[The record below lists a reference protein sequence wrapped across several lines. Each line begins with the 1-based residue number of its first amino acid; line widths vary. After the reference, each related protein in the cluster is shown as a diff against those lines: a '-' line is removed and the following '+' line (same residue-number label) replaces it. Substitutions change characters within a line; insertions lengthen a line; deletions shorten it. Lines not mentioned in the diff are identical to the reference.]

1 MNRFENRVVL
11 VTGGSRNTGL
21 EIVDLFLREGARVFF
36 CGTSEASVATGAA
49 ELARRGRSGFRGI
62 VCDVGKSADVA
73 AMMDAIDAEAGRL
86 DAVVSNAAH
95 LGQGE
100 NPAPDV
106 PEADFLEILNVN
118 LGGTLRIVQEAARR
132 FFLRQEPNPA
142 TGQRGAVVCIGS
154 NTAHHVQRRHVSY
167 CTSKGGL
174 ESLVQ
179 CLALDLGPRGVR
191 VNLLEPGYIW
201 TERWHDLPETVRR
214 KRRANTLTGREAT
227 GGDVAAAAAF
237 LLSDE
242 ARAFQGAVL
251 KMDSGATVALYPP
264 YAEDNVPLPEGWCC
278 GDDASSSLSE
288 ARDDGGVVVTSTTGR
303 ER

>member
-1 MNRFENRVVL
+1 MKRFENKVVL

-36 CGTSEASVATGAA
+36 CGTSEASVAKGET
-49 ELARRGRSGFRGI
+49 ELARRGRRGFRGI
-62 VCDVGKSADVA
+62 VCDVGKSADVT
-73 AMMDAIDAEAGRL
+73 AMMDAIAAEAGRL

-106 PEADFLEILNVN
+106 NEPSFLDVLNVN
-118 LGGTLRIVQEAARR
+118 LGGTLRVVQEAARR
-132 FFLRQEPNPA
+132 FFLVQEPNPA
-142 TGQRGAVVCIGS
+142 TGQRGVVVCIGS

-227 GGDVAAAAAF
+227 GRDVAAAAAF

-242 ARAFQGAVL
+242 ARAFQGAIL
-251 KMDSGATVALYPP
+251 KMDAGATVALYPP
-264 YAEDNVPLPEGWCC
+264 YAEDSVPLPAEWKG
-278 GDDASSSLSE
+278 AE
-288 ARDDGGVVVTSTTGR
+288 AFSGAVSMEETP
-303 ER
+303 

>member
-1 MNRFENRVVL
+1 MKRFENKVVL

-36 CGTSEASVATGAA
+36 CGTSEASVAKGET
-49 ELARRGRSGFRGI
+49 ELARRGRRGFRGI
-62 VCDVGKSADVA
+62 VCDVGKSADVT
-73 AMMDAIDAEAGRL
+73 AMMDAIAAEAGRL

-106 PEADFLEILNVN
+106 PEADFLEVLNVN
-118 LGGTLRIVQEAARR
+118 LGGTLRVVQEAARR
-132 FFLRQEPNPA
+132 FFLVQEPNPA

-242 ARAFQGAVL
+242 ARAFQGAIL

-264 YAEDNVPLPEGWCC
+264 YAEDNVPLPAEWKG
-278 GDDASSSLSE
+278 AE
-288 ARDDGGVVVTSTTGR
+288 AFSGAVSMEETP
-303 ER
+303 

>member
-1 MNRFENRVVL
+1 MVNRFSGQVVL

-36 CGTSEASVATGAA
+36 CGTSEASVAAGEA
-49 ELARRGRSGFRGI
+49 ELARRGRTGFRGI
-62 VCDVGKSADVA
+62 VCDVGKSADVT
-73 AMMDAIDAEAGRL
+73 AMMDAIAAEAGRL

-106 PEADFLEILNVN
+106 NEPSFLDVLNVN
-118 LGGTLRIVQEAARR
+118 LGGTLRVVQEAARR
-132 FFLRQEPNPA
+132 FFLVQEPNPA
-142 TGQRGAVVCIGS
+142 TGQRGVVVCIGS

-227 GGDVAAAAAF
+227 GRDVAAAAAF

-242 ARAFQGAVL
+242 ARAFQGAIL
-251 KMDSGATVALYPP
+251 KMDAGATVALYPP
-264 YAEDNVPLPEGWCC
+264 YAEDSVPLPAEWKGAEAFS
-278 GDDASSSLSE
+278 GAVSLDANDTNSN
-288 ARDDGGVVVTSTTGR
+288 
-303 ER
+303 

>member
-1 MNRFENRVVL
+1 MNRFSGQVVL

-21 EIVDLFLREGARVFF
+21 EIVDLFLREGAQVFF
-36 CGTSEASVATGAA
+36 CGTSEASVAGGEA
-49 ELARRGRSGFRGI
+49 ELARRGRVGFRGI
-62 VCDVGKSADVA
+62 VCDVGKSADVT
-73 AMMDAIDAEAGRL
+73 AMMDAIAAEAGRL

-142 TGQRGAVVCIGS
+142 MGQRGAVVCIGS

-179 CLALDLGPRGVR
+179 CLALELGPHGVR

-201 TERWHDLPETVRR
+201 TERWNDLPEAVRR

-242 ARAFQGAVL
+242 ARAFQGAIV
-251 KMDSGATVALYPP
+251 KMDAGATVALYPP
-264 YAEDNVPLPEGWCC
+264 YAEDTVPLPAEWKGAEAFS
-278 GDDASSSLSE
+278 GAVSLDANDTNSN
-288 ARDDGGVVVTSTTGR
+288 
-303 ER
+303 

>member
-36 CGTSEASVATGAA
+36 CGTSEASVAAGGA

-73 AMMDAIDAEAGRL
+73 AMMDAIGAEAGRL

-132 FFLRQEPNPA
+132 FFLKQEPNPA

-201 TERWHDLPETVRR
+201 TERWHDLPEEARR
-214 KRRANTLTGREAT
+214 KRRANTLTGREST
-227 GGDVAAAAAF
+227 GKNVAEAVAF
-237 LLSDE
+237 LVSD
-242 ARAFQGAVL
+242 AAPTFQGAIL

-264 YAEDNVPLPEGWCC
+264 YAEDSVPLPAEWKGAEAFS
-278 GDDASSSLSE
+278 GAVSLDANDTNSH
-288 ARDDGGVVVTSTTGR
+288 
-303 ER
+303 

>member
-36 CGTSEASVATGAA
+36 CGTSEASVAAGAA

-251 KMDSGATVALYPP
+251 KMDAGATVALYPA
-264 YAEDNVPLPEGWCC
+264 YAEDAVPLPAEWKGAEAFS
-278 GDDASSSLSE
+278 GAVSLDANETNSH
-288 ARDDGGVVVTSTTGR
+288 
-303 ER
+303 

>member
-1 MNRFENRVVL
+1 MSRFENRVAL

-36 CGTSEASVATGAA
+36 CGTSEASVAAGET
-49 ELARRGRSGFRGI
+49 ELARRGRTGFRGI
-62 VCDVGKSADVA
+62 VGDVGKSADVS
-73 AMMDAIDAEAGRL
+73 AMMDAIARETGRL
-86 DAVVSNAAH
+86 DVVVSNAAH

-106 PEADFLEILNVN
+106 PETEFLEVLNVN
-118 LGGTLRIVQEAARR
+118 LGGTLRVVQEAARR

-142 TGQRGAVVCIGS
+142 TGQRGVVVCIGS

-174 ESLVQ
+174 ESLVL

-201 TERWHDLPETVRR
+201 TERWNDLPEAVRR
-214 KRRANTLTGREAT
+214 KRRANTLTGREST
-227 GGDVAAAAAF
+227 CENVAEAVAF
-237 LLSDE
+237 LASD
-242 ARAFQGAVL
+242 AAPTFQGAIL

-278 GDDASSSLSE
+278 GDEASSSLSE

>member
-1 MNRFENRVVL
+1 MVNRFSGQVVL

-36 CGTSEASVATGAA
+36 CGTSEASVAAGEE
-49 ELARRGRSGFRGI
+49 ELARRGRGGFRGI

-73 AMMDAIDAEAGRL
+73 AMMDAIAREAGRL

-174 ESLVQ
+174 ESLVK
-179 CLALDLGPRGVR
+179 CLAVDLGPRGVR

-201 TERWHDLPETVRR
+201 TERWNDLSEAIRR

-227 GGDVAAAAAF
+227 GGDVAAASAF

-242 ARAFQGAVL
+242 ARAFQGAIL
-251 KMDSGATVALYPP
+251 KMDAGATVALYPA
-264 YAEDNVPLPEGWCC
+264 YAEDSVPLPAEWKGAEAFS
-278 GDDASSSLSE
+278 GAVSLDANDTNSN
-288 ARDDGGVVVTSTTGR
+288 
-303 ER
+303 

>member
-1 MNRFENRVVL
+1 MKRFENKVVL

-36 CGTSEASVATGAA
+36 CGTSEASVAKGET
-49 ELARRGRSGFRGI
+49 ELARRGRRGFRGI
-62 VCDVGKSADVA
+62 VCDVGKSADVT
-73 AMMDAIDAEAGRL
+73 AMMDAIAAEAGRL

-106 PEADFLEILNVN
+106 PEADFLEVLNVN
-118 LGGTLRIVQEAARR
+118 LGGTLRVVQEAARR
-132 FFLRQEPNPA
+132 FFLVQEPNPA

-227 GGDVAAAAAF
+227 GRDVAAAAAF

-242 ARAFQGAVL
+242 ARAFQGAIL
-251 KMDSGATVALYPP
+251 KMDAGATVALYPP
-264 YAEDNVPLPEGWCC
+264 YAEDSVPLPAEWKGAEAFS
-278 GDDASSSLSE
+278 GAVSLDANDTNSN
-288 ARDDGGVVVTSTTGR
+288 
-303 ER
+303 

>member
-1 MNRFENRVVL
+1 MVNRFSGQVVL

-36 CGTSEASVATGAA
+36 CGTSEASVAAGEA
-49 ELARRGRSGFRGI
+49 ELARRGRTGFRSI
-62 VCDVGKSADVA
+62 VCDVGKSADVT
-73 AMMDAIDAEAGRL
+73 AMMDAIAAEAGRL

-106 PEADFLEILNVN
+106 PEADFLEVLNVN

-132 FFLRQEPNPA
+132 FFLRQEPNAA
-142 TGQRGAVVCIGS
+142 TGQRGVVVCIGS

-201 TERWHDLPETVRR
+201 TERWNDLPEAVRR

-242 ARAFQGAVL
+242 ARAFQGAIL
-251 KMDSGATVALYPP
+251 KMDAGATVALYPA
-264 YAEDNVPLPEGWCC
+264 YAEDSVPLPAEWKGAEAFS
-278 GDDASSSLSE
+278 GAVSLDANDTNSN
-288 ARDDGGVVVTSTTGR
+288 
-303 ER
+303 

>member
-1 MNRFENRVVL
+1 MNTTFSDKKRLDGTIAL

-21 EIVDLFLREGARVFF
+21 EIVARLLCEGARVFF
-36 CGTSEASVATGAA
+36 CGTTEASVAKGAA
-49 ELARRGRSGFRGI
+49 ELRHRGLVGFTPL
-62 VCDVGKSADVA
+62 VCNVGKSDDVT
-73 AMMDAIDAEAGRL
+73 AMMNAIAHETGRL
-86 DAVVSNAAH
+86 DAVVTNAAN

-100 NPAPDV
+100 PAAPEVDEATFLDV
-106 PEADFLEILNVN
+106 LNIN
-118 LGGTLRIVQEAARR
+118 LGGTLRVVQQATTR
-132 FFLRQEPNPA
+132 FFLRQEPNPI

-154 NTAHHVQRRHVSY
+154 NTAQHVQRNHVSY

-174 ESLVQ
+174 ESLVK

-201 TERWHDLPETVRR
+201 TERWHDLPEAVRR

-237 LLSDE
+237 LLSND

-251 KMDSGATVALYPP
+251 KMDAGATVALYPP
-264 YAEDNVPLPEGWCC
+264 YAEDSVPLPAEWKEAEDYSGAVSL
-278 GDDASSSLSE
+278 DDNDTNSK
-288 ARDDGGVVVTSTTGR
+288 
-303 ER
+303 

>member
-1 MNRFENRVVL
+1 MKRLGNRIAL
-11 VTGGSRNTGL
+11 VTGGTRNTGL
-21 EIVDLFLREGARVFF
+21 EIVARLLSEGSRVFF
-36 CGTSEASVATGAA
+36 CGTTEESIAKGAA
-49 ELARRGRSGFRGI
+49 ELRRRGLSGFTPL
-62 VCDVGKSADVA
+62 VCDVGKISDVT
-73 AMMDAIDAEAGRL
+73 AMMDAIARVAGRL

-106 PEADFLEILNVN
+106 NESSFLDVLNVN
-118 LGGTLRIVQEAARR
+118 LGGTLRVVQEAARR
-132 FFLRQEPNPA
+132 FFLVQEPNPA

-201 TERWHDLPETVRR
+201 TERWNDLPEAVRR

-227 GGDVAAAAAF
+227 GRDVAAAAAF

-242 ARAFQGAVL
+242 ARAFQGAIV
-251 KMDSGATVALYPP
+251 KMDAGATVALYPA
-264 YAEDNVPLPEGWCC
+264 YAEDSVPLPAEWKG
-278 GDDASSSLSE
+278 AE
-288 ARDDGGVVVTSTTGR
+288 AFSGAVSMEVSQ
-303 ER
+303 

>member
-1 MNRFENRVVL
+1 MVNRFSGQVVL

-36 CGTSEASVATGAA
+36 CGTSEASVAAGEA
-49 ELARRGRSGFRGI
+49 ELARRGRTGFRGI
-62 VCDVGKSADVA
+62 VCDVGKSADVT
-73 AMMDAIDAEAGRL
+73 AMMDAIAAEAGRL

-106 PEADFLEILNVN
+106 NEPSFLDVLNVN
-118 LGGTLRIVQEAARR
+118 LGGTLRVVQEAARR
-132 FFLRQEPNPA
+132 FFLVQEPNPA
-142 TGQRGAVVCIGS
+142 TGQRGVVVCIGS

-191 VNLLEPGYIW
+191 VNLLEPGDIR

-227 GGDVAAAAAF
+227 GRDVAAAAAF

-242 ARAFQGAVL
+242 ARAFQGAIL
-251 KMDSGATVALYPP
+251 KMDAGATVALYPP
-264 YAEDNVPLPEGWCC
+264 YAEDSVPLPAEWKGAEAFS
-278 GDDASSSLSE
+278 GAVSLDANDTNSN
-288 ARDDGGVVVTSTTGR
+288 
-303 ER
+303 

>member
-1 MNRFENRVVL
+1 MTRLGNRIAL

-21 EIVDLFLREGARVFF
+21 EIVGRLLSEGSRVFF
-36 CGTSEASVATGAA
+36 CGTTEESIAKGAA
-49 ELARRGRSGFRGI
+49 ELRRRGLSGFTPL
-62 VCDVGKSADVA
+62 VCDVGKTSDVT
-73 AMMDAIDAEAGRL
+73 AMMDAIARVAGRL

-118 LGGTLRIVQEAARR
+118 LGGTLRVVQEAARR

-174 ESLVQ
+174 ESLVK
-179 CLALDLGPRGVR
+179 CLALDLGSRGVR

-201 TERWHDLPETVRR
+201 TERWNDLPEAVRR

-242 ARAFQGAVL
+242 ARAFQGAIL
-251 KMDSGATVALYPP
+251 KMDAGATVALYPA
-264 YAEDNVPLPEGWCC
+264 YAEDAVPLPAEWKGAEAFS
-278 GDDASSSLSE
+278 GAVSLDANDTNSN
-288 ARDDGGVVVTSTTGR
+288 
-303 ER
+303 

>member
-1 MNRFENRVVL
+1 MKRFENKVVL

-36 CGTSEASVATGAA
+36 CGTSEASVAKGET
-49 ELARRGRSGFRGI
+49 ELARRGHTGFHGI
-62 VCDVGKSADVA
+62 VCDVGKTSDVT
-73 AMMDAIDAEAGRL
+73 AMMDAIECEAGRL
-86 DAVVSNAAH
+86 DAVVTNAAN

-100 NPAPDV
+100 PAAPEVDEAAFLDV
-106 PEADFLEILNVN
+106 LNVN
-118 LGGTLRIVQEAARR
+118 LGGTLRVVQEAARR
-132 FFLRQEPNPA
+132 FFLRQELNPA

-174 ESLVQ
+174 ESLVK
-179 CLALDLGPRGVR
+179 CLALDLGSRGVR

-201 TERWHDLPETVRR
+201 TERWNDLPEAVRR

-242 ARAFQGAVL
+242 ARAFQGSIL